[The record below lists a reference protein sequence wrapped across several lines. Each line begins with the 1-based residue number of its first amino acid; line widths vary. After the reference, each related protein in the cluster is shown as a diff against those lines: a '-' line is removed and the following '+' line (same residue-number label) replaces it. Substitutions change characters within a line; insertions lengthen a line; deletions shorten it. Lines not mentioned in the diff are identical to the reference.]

1 MVSVMSNFDL
11 DVDDLTLSTKGN
23 VAYLSNEYTS
33 LKVFFDYEDKTVSVH
48 RESDVQAI
56 LYTDGTD
63 ESEILSPVTLPK
75 ELMFAIER
83 TINTLFEIIEERKR
97 KAFIINRMFDE
108 LNSAETIAQNMVS
121 NYER

>member
-23 VAYLSNEYTS
+23 VAYVSNDYTS
-33 LKVFFDYEDKTVSVH
+33 LKVFFDHEDGCVSVH

-56 LYTDGTD
+56 LYTEGTD

-75 ELMFAIER
+75 ELLFAIER
-83 TINTLFEIIEERKR
+83 TIKDYFN
-97 KAFIINRMFDE
+97 
-108 LNSAETIAQNMVS
+108 
-121 NYER
+121 

>member
-23 VAYLSNEYTS
+23 VAYLSNDYTS
-33 LKVFFDYEDKTVSVH
+33 LKVFFESCDNEVIV
-48 RESDVQAI
+48 READVFAV

-75 ELMFAIER
+75 EFMFAIER
-83 TINTLFEIIEERKR
+83 TIKSYLTKWS
-97 KAFIINRMFDE
+97 M
-108 LNSAETIAQNMVS
+108 
-121 NYER
+121 

>member
-97 KAFIINRMFDE
+97 KAFIINRMFEE